1 MEWNEFLEQSKQ
13 NPVGIPEEKF
23 VSTVGDEAP
32 SNPLKKLVF
41 DDEGDLNTVA
51 DLALAGAVYGG
62 TTLALAPSGPGVLT
76 TAVVAAPM
84 YMAAKY
90 ALTGKAPQPMIP
102 AEEGI
107 ASSPVGST
115 ILGAAEEAALWMLP
129 MPMLKGGL
137 KSKVKGLGRG
147 VERVAE
153 KLVAPARKYGAPVV
167 ERAWNIL
174 SIPIE
179 TQIPGKD
186 KSLRE
191 MWEAAITRIEKK
203 IPKAAERIRE
213 SKIQNELISEAGRN
227 LGIRL
232 QSMSPKEAYEV
243 GKALKQGGF
252 TAGVKGK
259 EAKAAIKDF
268 NTAIK
273 EAKVG
278 EKYRVEFRKQLT
290 RLNLVPKDLPSD
302 KAFKKLVVSE
312 KPTVSEVHSVL
323 EAVIENPRASAQM
336 KELAKDLWNL
346 PANTPSAVVEA
357 SRKASRAVLIDKL
370 KTTRGVVSAVPK
382 AGYVESRIKEFKKAY
397 VHKDVELELN
407 AMEQIPKLAER
418 MFNRFFMTPWKTS
431 KVILRPASHIR
442 NLFSNIIL
450 NDFGGLPFY
459 RGDIYVD
466 AVKGIRGN
474 SPVWK
479 EFSRMTGVQAASFSS
494 SDLAQI
500 SQAMGAAGSKKG
512 YGRSVMDAIQ
522 GAGSKYDD
530 GIFTRA
536 LNVFDAIVA
545 PARSIYGAEESI
557 FKYAKYLHNM
567 EKGMNK
573 REAAWDAMKWTFNF
587 GEVTPEVAAI
597 GQYAMPFVRWF
608 SKVIPLGLE
617 TIKNHPLRFSKWLGI
632 GAAMQQLAL
641 SKNKISEEEWQRI
654 NRDLPEY
661 MTRGLYLLMPFRD
674 EKGRLNMLDLTFVI
688 PFIGDVAE
696 LYQKNPF
703 EVVLQNPVFT
713 MASTLISKRKYSGV
727 PLYYDWEEPSTKMM
741 KTFAYAWEQLS
752 PAILPG
758 GADWNK
764 LYAAFSDQEG
774 ALSPEVAIANSLG
787 MKLVAIDERL
797 NRRRKESVLK
807 IYERE
812 IRSSMMRELRNA
824 RSSEERTEIV
834 QKYRTL
840 LRKVKRPE
848 GGDEE

>member
-1 MEWNEFLEQSKQ
+1 MEWNEFVEQDKQ
-13 NPVGIPEEKF
+13 ETIVSTNEKF
-23 VSTVGDEAP
+23 VSTMGE
-32 SNPLKKLVF
+32 SEEGNPLKKLIF
-41 DDEGDLNTVA
+41 DEEGDLTLGA
-51 DLALAGAVYGG
+51 DIALAGAAYGG
-62 TTLALAPSGPGVLT
+62 TAIALAPTGPGVLAT
-76 TAVVAAPM
+76 SVIAAPM

-90 ALTGKAPQPMIP
+90 ALTGKAPEPMIP
-102 AEEGI
+102 AEEGVI
-107 ASSPVGST
+107 SSPIGST
-115 ILGAAEEAALWMLP
+115 MLGAAEEAALWMLP

-153 KLVAPARKYGAPVV
+153 KLSAPVRKYGAPVA
-167 ERAWNIL
+167 EKAWNIL

-179 TQIPGKD
+179 VQIPGKD

-227 LGIRL
+227 LGTRL
-232 QSMSPKEAYEV
+232 QSMNPKEAYEV
-243 GKALKQGGF
+243 GKALKEGGF

-273 EAKVG
+273 EAKVD

-302 KAFKKLVVSE
+302 KAFKKLAVSE
-312 KPTVSEVHSVL
+312 KPTVNEVHSVL
-323 EAVIENPRASAQM
+323 EAVIENPKASGQM

-370 KTTRGVVSAVPK
+370 KTTRGVVSAIPK

-407 AMEQIPKLAER
+407 AMDQIPKLAER
-418 MFNRFFMTPWKTS
+418 MFNRFFMTPWKTA

-459 RGDIYVD
+459 RGDVYVD

-500 SQAMGAAGSKKG
+500 SHAMGAAGSRKG
-512 YGRSVMDAIQ
+512 YGKSVKEAFQ
-522 GAGSKYDD
+522 GAGGRYDD
-530 GIFTRA
+530 GVFTKA

-545 PARSIYGAEESI
+545 PARTLYGAEESM

-567 EKGMNK
+567 EKGMAK

-617 TIKNHPLRFSKWLGI
+617 TVKNHPVRFAKWI
-632 GAAMQQLAL
+632 GMGATMQQLAL
-641 SKNKISEEEWQRI
+641 SKTQVSEEEWQKV

-674 EKGRLNMLDLTFVI
+674 EKNRLNMLDLTFVI

-727 PLYYDWEEPSTKMM
+727 PLYYDWEDPSTKMM

-752 PAILPG
+752 PAMLPG
-758 GADWNK
+758 GTDWNK
-764 LYAAFSDQEG
+764 LSAAFSDQEG
-774 ALSPEVAIANSLG
+774 ALSPEVAIANALG
-787 MKLVAIDERL
+787 MKLVAVDEKL

-812 IRSSMMRELRNA
+812 IRSNMMRELRNA
-824 RSSEERTEIV
+824 RSPEEKSEIV
-834 QKYRTL
+834 DKYRKL
-840 LRKVKRPE
+840 QRKTRGI